1 MNTSS
6 HRNRLKDAAK
16 TPANSP
22 HRVTHLGEK
31 RKSHDFLSAFDP
43 VIGADFEESDD
54 VTDDVAAGADVDFAS
69 LFSLF
74 SAVFS
79 AASEDFALVGE
90 LVFFALSFSARKSVT

>member
-74 SAVFS
+74 SA
-79 AASEDFALVGE
+79 ASEDFALVGE